1 MHHNDEIAALQ
12 DQLTGALVGLAR
24 AAAGNEELITRSTG
38 ALVREALQ
46 ATRPQAAIL
55 PATLD
60 RLRTQVAAEKAHL
73 APNCANCDH
82 PCGRNEDYDLA
93 CLRTAPEDTRR
104 LKLHILSN
112 LRDIAAA
119 ATDNAD
125 DAFLLRTLEMLG
137 NEWDAEDLQR
147 IACKTEMHLLRQKA
161 SSQA

>member
-12 DQLTGALVGLAR
+12 TKLTGALIGLAR

-38 ALVREALQ
+38 TLVREALQ
-46 ATRPQAAIL
+46 STRPQTEIL

-60 RLRTQVAAEKAHL
+60 RLRTQVAAEKARL

-82 PCGRNEDYDLA
+82 PCGRNEDYDLT
-93 CLRTAPEDTRR
+93 CLRNAPEETRR

-119 ATDNAD
+119 AAD
-125 DAFLLRTLEMLG
+125 DANDDLLLRTLEMLG
-137 NEWDAEDLQR
+137 NEWDAEDLQH
-147 IACKTEMHLLRQKA
+147 IARKTEARLLHLRA